1 VFSLSSRF
9 IREIF
14 TRSVNENLKSKNE
27 VNMKKQIFREY
38 LILFLVIG
46 LSIVLAGTQ
55 FVEKNKLSDSQKNE
69 TNQNESLPKE
79 INQNESPPNG
89 INQNESLPNEINQS
103 ESSLNPDLHQK
114 TQNSSNNRRTN
125 Y

>member
-1 VFSLSSRF
+1 
-9 IREIF
+9 
-14 TRSVNENLKSKNE
+14 
-27 VNMKKQIFREY
+27 MKKQIFREY

-69 TNQNESLPKE
+69 INQNESLPKE
-79 INQNESPPNG
+79 INQNES
-89 INQNESLPNEINQS
+89 LPNEINQN
-103 ESSLNPDLHQK
+103 ESSRNPDLHQK

>member
-1 VFSLSSRF
+1 MG
-9 IREIF
+9 
-14 TRSVNENLKSKNE
+14 NEDLKNKNE
-27 VNMKKQIFREY
+27 VDMKKQIFREY

-69 TNQNESLPKE
+69 INQNGSLQNEIKQSKSLQNEIKQNES
-79 INQNESPPNG
+79 SR
-89 INQNESLPNEINQS
+89 
-103 ESSLNPDLHQK
+103 NPDLHQK
-114 TQNSSNNRRTN
+114 TPNSSNSRRTN